1 MRVLE
6 SKTPFEMLYGKKPDL
21 LELRI
26 SGCIAYAIIPI
37 EKRSKMDIYA
47 LRARYLGLEASNQ
60 HRLYE
65 ESSGRVIFAR
75 DVVFDEDAEITEVPN
90 IEYVGTPP

>member
-1 MRVLE
+1 
-6 SKTPFEMLYGKKPDL
+6 MLYNKKLDL

-26 SGCIAYAIIPI
+26 PGCIAYAIIPA
-37 EKRSKMDIYA
+37 EKRSKMDIHA

-60 HRLYE
+60 YRLYE

-75 DVVFDEDAEITEVPN
+75 DVVFNEDAEITEVPN
-90 IEYVGTPP
+90 IEKYVGTPPQPYGGANAS